1 MIERNIEKTLLKA
14 MEIFDCI
21 TLLGPSQSGKTTVTK
36 KIFLDYY
43 YINLE
48 YPEDRLIYTEDPKS
62 LFVQYKKIII
72 DEIQNAPFL
81 LSYIQVYLDT
91 KQYKIIL
98 TGSNQFDLR
107 SNVSQS
113 LAGRTAIFKLLP
125 LCVSEDALNQRYPSN
140 QRINV

>member
-21 TLLGPSQSGKTTVTK
+21 TLLGPRQSGKTTVTK

-72 DEIQNAPFL
+72 NEIQNAPLFAFL
-81 LSYIQVYLDT
+81 HSGLS
-91 KQYKIIL
+91 
-98 TGSNQFDLR
+98 
-107 SNVSQS
+107 
-113 LAGRTAIFKLLP
+113 
-125 LCVSEDALNQRYPSN
+125 
-140 QRINV
+140 